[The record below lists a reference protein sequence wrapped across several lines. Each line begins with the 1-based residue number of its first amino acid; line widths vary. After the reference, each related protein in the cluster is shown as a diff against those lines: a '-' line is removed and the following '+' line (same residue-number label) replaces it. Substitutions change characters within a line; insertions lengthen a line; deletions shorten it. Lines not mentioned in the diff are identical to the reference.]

1 MGKKRIIKKEA
12 RGVSKD
18 TVARSLSKLPKKKLD
33 KIIVHI
39 RATYNNTLLT
49 LTDEKGGVVM
59 WSSAGA
65 LGFKGARKGTPYAA
79 SKVAELLAEK
89 AKLIGVK
96 NADIFVSGVGA
107 GRESAIR
114 SFAAQGIIIDL
125 IKDVTPLPHN
135 GVKPPKPRRV

>member
-18 TVARSLSKLPKKKLD
+18 TVARSLSKLPKKKMD
-33 KIIVHI
+33 KIVLHI

-49 LTDEKGGVVM
+49 LTDDKGKVVM

-89 AKLIGVK
+89 SKLIGVK
-96 NADIFVSGVGA
+96 NADIFVTGVGS

-114 SFAAQGIIIDL
+114 SFAAQGIVVDS

-135 GVKPPKPRRV
+135 GVRPPKPRRV